1 MNLSAPATLE
11 RYRAAAQVVS
21 ELPADPTLYAALDE
35 AQLLEAN
42 RLFASSQL
50 ALRNGG
56 ALIAGEIAHRSVPE
70 LGSDGLAQRAG
81 HRTAVQ
87 FVKVTTGSTGRDAG
101 TAVRVGEL
109 MRAAATE
116 GQVDATTGE
125 VATPSQPWLAPIAD
139 ALAARTISVECAEAI
154 RAGLATPTS
163 AVSVEQLR
171 HAAAQLSELAKA
183 LDPDAL
189 AREAR
194 AFRDALDL
202 DGVALRAEER
212 WQRRSLRL
220 FAQSDGTTKL
230 VWVMDPETA
239 AGVRDLYDRATSP
252 KLGGVRFVDPERQ
265 ELAETILKDERTP
278 EQLASDDFAQLLRL
292 GADTDPS
299 FILGSGAPVI
309 RLTMPRGDFES
320 GTGFGRIEGQFAPVA
335 VSSAWR
341 MSCEAGIAG
350 FVMDKNGLVID
361 YGREQRFFSKRQR
374 EALALV
380 WGGCA
385 APGCERPPSWTE
397 AHHIEFWVRDK
408 GRTDLVDGILLC
420 RHHHLLFHNNGWEIK
435 RDENSKYWLIPPP
448 DQDPDQTPI
457 LLVPK
462 NRVFRDLIH
471 EQARRGSAQTALHR
485 PLRQQPQQQRPQRQQ
500 QRPQPQQQRRVES
513 ERLRA
518 AASSA

>member
-1 MNLSAPATLE
+1 MTLSALATLE
-11 RYRAAAQVVS
+11 RYRSAAQVLS
-21 ELPADPTLYAALDE
+21 EIPTDPALYAALDE

-42 RLFASSQL
+42 RLFATSQL
-50 ALRNGG
+50 VLRNGG

-109 MRAAATE
+109 MRAAATD
-116 GQVDATTGE
+116 GRVDETTGE
-125 VATPSQPWLAPIAD
+125 VATASQPWLAPVAE
-139 ALAARTISVECAEAI
+139 ALSARAISVECAEAI
-154 RAGLATPTS
+154 RAGLGAPTS
-163 AVSVEQLR
+163 GVSAEQLYD
-171 HAAAQLSELAKA
+171 AAGQLCELAKA

-220 FAQSDGTTKL
+220 FAQPDGTTKL
-230 VWVMDPETA
+230 VWIMDPETA

-265 ELAETILKDERTP
+265 ELAETILKDDRTP

-292 GADTDPS
+292 GADTDPR
-299 FILGSGAPVI
+299 FILGSGAPTI
-309 RLTMPRGDFES
+309 RLTMPKADFER
-320 GTGFGRIEGQFAPVA
+320 GTGFARIEGQFAPVA
-335 VSSAWR
+335 VSAAWR

-350 FVMDKNGLVID
+350 FVMDENGLVID

-385 APGCERPPSWTE
+385 APGCDRPLSWTE
-397 AHHIEFWVRDK
+397 AHHIEFWARDK
-408 GRTDLVDGILLC
+408 GRTDLADGTMSKSNPL
-420 RHHHLLFHNNGWEIK
+420 K
-435 RDENSKYWLIPPP
+435 RSS
-448 DQDPDQTPI
+448 QQSG
-457 LLVPK
+457 
-462 NRVFRDLIH
+462 
-471 EQARRGSAQTALHR
+471 GSD
-485 PLRQQPQQQRPQRQQ
+485 
-500 QRPQPQQQRRVES
+500 
-513 ERLRA
+513 RL
-518 AASSA
+518 

>member
-1 MNLSAPATLE
+1 MNLSAPTTLE
-11 RYRAAAQVVS
+11 RYRAAAQVLS
-21 ELPADPTLYAALDE
+21 ELPTDPALYAALDE

-42 RLFASSQL
+42 RLFATSQV
-50 ALRNGG
+50 ALRSGG

-101 TAVRVGEL
+101 TAVRVGEM

-125 VATPSQPWLAPIAD
+125 VATPSQPWLAPVAS
-139 ALAARTISVECAEAI
+139 ALAARAISVECAEAI
-154 RAGLATPTS
+154 RAGLGVPTS
-163 AVSVEQLR
+163 AVSAEQLSD
-171 HAAAQLSELAKA
+171 AACQLSELARA

-202 DGVALRAEER
+202 EGVALRAEER
-212 WQRRSLRL
+212 WQQRSLRL
-220 FAQSDGTTKL
+220 FAQADGTTKL

-265 ELAETILKDERTP
+265 ELAETILKDVRTP

-292 GADTDPS
+292 GADTDPR
-299 FILGSGAPVI
+299 FLLGSGAPVI
-309 RLTMPRGDFES
+309 RLTVPKVDFET
-320 GTGFGRIEGQFAPVA
+320 GTGLARIEGQVAPVA

-350 FVMDKNGLVID
+350 FVMDENGLVID

-385 APGCERPPSWTE
+385 APGCDRPPSWTE
-397 AHHIEFWVRDK
+397 AHHINFWARDK
-408 GRTDLVDGILLC
+408 GRTDLADGILLC
-420 RHHHLLFHNNGWEIK
+420 RHHHLLFHNNGWEIT
-435 RDENSKYWLIPPP
+435 RDDEFKYWLVPPAE
-448 DQDPDQTPI
+448 QDPAQTPI
-457 LLVPK
+457 QLVPK
-462 NRVFRDLIH
+462 SRVFQDLRY
-471 EQARRGSAQTALHR
+471 EQARRRLEPAELQE
-485 PLRQQPQQQRPQRQQ
+485 QRQRQ
-500 QRPQPQQQRRVES
+500 HQEPEPAPPLLQDAMS
-513 ERLRA
+513 TA
-518 AASSA
+518 